1 MRITCVG
8 GGPAGLY
15 FAILARKAG
24 HEVTVLERN
33 PAGVTYGWGVVFW
46 DDLLDDLFR
55 HDPASAR
62 QIWDAA
68 YKWDEY
74 EVRATGKPVNF
85 LAGYGF
91 SLGRHRMLDIL
102 AERAAELGVDL
113 RYRDDVGELPEAD
126 LVVAC
131 DGAGS
136 RFRERHAVHFGA
148 EVEQGRNRYIWL
160 GTPHVFRT
168 FTFGFEKT
176 EAGWIWFHA
185 YPFTDEASTFIVEC
199 TPETW
204 AGLGL
209 GELTGRDG
217 VDLLATIFAGHL
229 DGEPLIDQRAESG
242 GTGWMSFRRVTNQ
255 RWDRGAMVLMGDA
268 AHTTHF
274 AIGSGTKLAM
284 QDAMA
289 LADAIGPAPE
299 IAGAGAS
306 AGAGATAGGSAAL
319 GRESMGGGDLAAAL
333 ERYEDSR
340 RSQLAPLQQ
349 AAKASS
355 EWFERMPDYGDL
367 PAKQFSYALSNRR
380 GTYPM
385 WRYLLHVSTQR
396 GALRA
401 MLRWALTLRRWS
413 RARRRFGAD
422 ESGAGRGFRG
432 GRGIGLGRGLGSGR
446 GFGGGGDG
454 GGGLAGGD
462 LKGGGL
468 GGGEQHSRDAAHIG
482 G

>member
-62 QIWDAA
+62 RIWDAA
-68 YKWDEY
+68 YRWDEY

-102 AERAAELGVDL
+102 GERAAELGVDL

-148 EVEQGRNRYIWL
+148 EVELGRNRYIWL

-176 EAGWIWFHA
+176 EAGWVWFHA

-199 TPETW
+199 TPQTW

-217 VDLLATIFAGHL
+217 VDRLATIFARHL

-242 GTGWMSFRRVTNQ
+242 G
-255 RWDRGAMVLMGDA
+255 
-268 AHTTHF
+268 
-274 AIGSGTKLAM
+274 
-284 QDAMA
+284 
-289 LADAIGPAPE
+289 
-299 IAGAGAS
+299 
-306 AGAGATAGGSAAL
+306 
-319 GRESMGGGDLAAAL
+319 GRGGG
-333 ERYEDSR
+333 RPPGPPPR
-340 RSQLAPLQQ
+340 PG
-349 AAKASS
+349 
-355 EWFERMPDYGDL
+355 PG
-367 PAKQFSYALSNRR
+367 
-380 GTYPM
+380 
-385 WRYLLHVSTQR
+385 QR
-396 GALRA
+396 G
-401 MLRWALTLRRWS
+401 
-413 RARRRFGAD
+413 
-422 ESGAGRGFRG
+422 
-432 GRGIGLGRGLGSGR
+432 
-446 GFGGGGDG
+446 
-454 GGGLAGGD
+454 
-462 LKGGGL
+462 
-468 GGGEQHSRDAAHIG
+468 
-482 G
+482 

>member
-15 FAILARKAG
+15 FAVLARKAG

-55 HDPASAR
+55 HDPVSAR
-62 QIWDAA
+62 RIWDAA

-74 EVRATGKPVNF
+74 EVRATGKAVNH

-91 SLGRHRMLDIL
+91 SLGRHRLLDIL
-102 AERAAELGVDL
+102 SARAAELGADL
-113 RYRDDVGELPEAD
+113 RYRSDVTGVHASD

-136 RFRERHAVHFGA
+136 RIRERHAAHFGA
-148 EVEQGRNRYIWL
+148 ETAHGRNRYIWL
-160 GTPHVFRT
+160 GTPKVFRT

-204 AGLGL
+204 TGLGFD
-209 GELTGRDG
+209 ELTGRDG
-217 VDLLATIFAGHL
+217 CDRLAGIFAAHL

-242 GTGWMSFRRVTNQ
+242 GTGWMSFRRVTNR
-255 RWDRGAMVLMGDA
+255 RWDLGTTVLMGDA

-289 LADAIGPAPE
+289 LARSLESGDDL
-299 IAGAGAS
+299 GAC
-306 AGAGATAGGSAAL
+306 
-319 GRESMGGGDLAAAL
+319 L
-333 ERYEDSR
+333 ERYEHTR
-340 RSQLAPLQQ
+340 KAALAPLQQ
-349 AAKASS
+349 AALASS
-355 EWFERMPDYGDL
+355 EWFERMDEYGDL
-367 PAKQFSYALSNRR
+367 PTKQFSYALSNRR
-380 GTYPM
+380 GEYPL
-385 WRYLLHVSTQR
+385 WRYLLHVSTQS
-396 GALRA
+396 GPPRA
-401 MLRWALTLRRWS
+401 MLRRALTVRRWS
-413 RARRRFGAD
+413 RARRRSG
-422 ESGAGRGFRG
+422 GAG
-432 GRGIGLGRGLGSGR
+432 
-446 GFGGGGDG
+446 
-454 GGGLAGGD
+454 A
-462 LKGGGL
+462 GGL
-468 GGGEQHSRDAAHIG
+468 GGGEQHRRDPAQVG

>member
-62 QIWDAA
+62 RIWDAA

-102 AERAAELGVDL
+102 GERAAELGVDL

-148 EVEQGRNRYIWL
+148 EVELGRNRYIWL

-176 EAGWIWFHA
+176 EAGWVWFHA

-199 TPETW
+199 TPQTW

-217 VDLLATIFAGHL
+217 VDRLATIFARHL

-242 GTGWMSFRRVTNQ
+242 GTGWMSFRRVTTQ
-255 RWDRGAMVLMGDA
+255 RWDLGNVVLMGDA

-289 LADAIGPAPE
+289 LAEAIGPSSAP
-299 IAGAGAS
+299 AS
-306 AGAGATAGGSAAL
+306 GEEVAAD
-319 GRESMGGGDLAAAL
+319 RKMAGGGDLAAAL

-396 GALRA
+396 GVLRA

-413 RARRRFGAD
+413 RARRRLGSADPAIGSFASGPGATGD
-422 ESGAGRGFRG
+422 SFESDGRGANGSSAGSVAGRG
-432 GRGIGLGRGLGSGR
+432 
-446 GFGGGGDG
+446 
-454 GGGLAGGD
+454 
-462 LKGGGL
+462 
-468 GGGEQHSRDAAHIG
+468 EQHRGDAAHIG